1 MKHGFALKQGVQQNA
16 HTGELV
22 HKLSKRFYWLRVAA
36 ILTIIAGGA
45 WLATVIFNNPF
56 APSLALT
63 KISTQKNTFTD
74 TLPDGSVVTLN
85 KNLGITYPT
94 SFTGK
99 RRNITLNGEA
109 FFNVST
115 DKRRLFII
123 AVNDVTV
130 KVVGTSFNIKSF
142 EGKTEVIVETGIVE
156 VEKKNL
162 KVMLQS
168 NEKVTVP
175 NSDSTFT
182 KENST
187 DKLYTYFRSKEFV
200 CDATPLWKVVEV
212 LNEAYDAQIII
223 EKKAC
228 GMNCSLPLL
237 IMNL

>member
-1 MKHGFALKQGVQQNA
+1 M
-16 HTGELV
+16 
-22 HKLSKRFYWLRVAA
+22 
-36 ILTIIAGGA
+36 
-45 WLATVIFNNPF
+45 
-56 APSLALT
+56 
-63 KISTQKNTFTD
+63 
-74 TLPDGSVVTLN
+74 
-85 KNLGITYPT
+85 
-94 SFTGK
+94 
-99 RRNITLNGEA
+99 
-109 FFNVST
+109 ST
-115 DKRRLFII
+115 DKRRPFII
-123 AVNDVTV
+123 TVNDVTV